1 MMLSVAVVSPIH
13 ENNTGNHAGFLIII
27 LVVVIITYTFSAF
40 HKVETVE
47 ALSVCKNP
55 HAKCTSLKG
64 WFVDCDWYSMALSV
78 QIHTGCIVLV

>member
-27 LVVVIITYTFSAF
+27 LVVVIITYTFS
-40 HKVETVE
+40 VETVE